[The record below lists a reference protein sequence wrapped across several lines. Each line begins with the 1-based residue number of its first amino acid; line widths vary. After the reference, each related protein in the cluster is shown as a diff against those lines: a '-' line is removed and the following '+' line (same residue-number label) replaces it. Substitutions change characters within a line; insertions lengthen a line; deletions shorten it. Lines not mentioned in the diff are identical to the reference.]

1 MSTEEAQ
8 EERSRMAMVTVSR
21 SAAVSQMSRIMR
33 DCVSDTTNVDFNCGK
48 GRSQQRYQMIYTK

>member
-33 DCVSDTTNVDFNCGK
+33 DCVSDTNVDFNCGK